1 MSIATTLEE
10 DYLKPKYHEEE
21 VSTELSHWFDYEPV
35 KKKPRIIVSDDD
47 RVVISHCSADEKD
60 HEFLKANDSVSS
72 TDYRRQALMVSAST
86 ATTNTSSSTVSTELE
101 LYSDPWTIKKRL
113 TKSDLGGLSRLL
125 IRTSLVREHVFPFM
139 STDAVQLVE
148 SGTGIIVCV
157 WDHDTHSTHQLM
169 FKKWSQSSKA
179 YILSLAWTK
188 DFVKRRDLKV
198 GDQIGLFWDCHQ
210 LMFGFRVLDRIDS

>member
-1 MSIATTLEE
+1 MSMAATMEE
-10 DYLKPKYHEEE
+10 DYLKPEE
-21 VSTELSHWFDYEPV
+21 VSTELSHWLDYEPM
-35 KKKPRIIVSDDD
+35 KKKPRIIVYDNRDIV
-47 RVVISHCSADEKD
+47 RHCSIDEKD
-60 HEFLKANDSVSS
+60 HEFLKVNDNISS
-72 TDYRRQALMVSAST
+72 TDHPRQTAVVSTST
-86 ATTNTSSSTVSTELE
+86 AITNTSSSTVSTELE

-113 TKSDLGGLSRLL
+113 TKSDLNGLSRLL
-125 IRTSLVREHVFPFM
+125 IGKNLIHEHVLPLM
-139 STDAVQLVE
+139 SADAVQLVE

-210 LMFGFRVLDRIDS
+210 SMFGFRILDRIDG